1 MTLGINPCVV
11 ILLFA
16 GELSL
21 LSVVSETDLIETAT
35 VVVNYVV
42 TGVNDAP
49 VIAQGDGPLSYS
61 LLEGSSFSLDL
72 NATDV
77 ENDPLSWTVSVPAS
91 NGTASIASGT
101 GLLTYSPNANY
112 NGADSV
118 TVSVSDGNLTDRVEV
133 GLTIT
138 GVNDA
143 PVITQGDG
151 PLSYSCLLYTSP
163 SPRDLSTSRMPSSA

>member
-1 MTLGINPCVV
+1 MTDGI
-11 ILLFA
+11 A
-16 GELSL
+16 
-21 LSVVSETDLIETAT
+21 TDT
-35 VVVNYVV
+35 VVVNYAV

-118 TVSVSDGNLTDRVEV
+118 TVSVSDGNLTDSVAV
-133 GLTIT
+133 SLSVT

-151 PLSYSCLLYTSP
+151 PLSYTLNEDSNLTVELNATDVDGNALTWTVSA
-163 SPRDLSTSRMPSSA
+163 LSLIHI